1 MAKRRRRKFTAKQLA
16 NQRRFAAMARRKA
29 KGRKRTTRRRRRSS
43 SPRRFTIAAPFTL
56 AGRPRRRR
64 RRSGGSFMAR
74 RRRSYRRKGSR
85 RFSGLSGRLGGVLS
99 KEVLATVAGASA
111 VGFVGPMVS
120 KYLPAKWG
128 QSSLGRIGSAATV
141 GALGFLIL
149 KRYNRAAAL
158 GFMAAAVA
166 PTIANEI
173 SAKTAGT
180 NGFGEP
186 DGQDYLPEDVAGYL
200 GEGDDMMGDVDEYA
214 GVGDYDPAFA
224 EV

>member
-1 MAKRRRRKFTAKQLA
+1 MAKRRRKFSKKQLA

-29 KGRKRTTRRRRRSS
+29 KSKTRTRRRRRSS
-43 SPRRFTIAAPFTL
+43 ARRFSITAPFAL
-56 AGRPRRRR
+56 ATGRRARRRR
-64 RRSGGSFMAR
+64 RGGTTMAR

-85 RFSGLSGRLGGVLS
+85 SHGLSGRLGGVLS

-120 KYLPAKWG
+120 KYLPAGWG
-128 QSSLGRIGSAATV
+128 TSSVGRIGSAFAV
-141 GALGFLIL
+141 GAIGFMVL

-173 SAKTAGT
+173 SAKSTGAQGY
-180 NGFGEP
+180 GEP
-186 DGQDYLPEDVAGYL
+186 DGIEYMPDVAGYL
-200 GEGDDMMGDVDEYA
+200 GEGDDQMVGDADDYT
-214 GVGDYDPAFA
+214 GVGDYDPAYA